1 MNIWAF
7 WKAKTIHSFG
17 RDFWNGTIT
26 LNETFEEQVQLKN
39 LIDNFSSSTNSKSQN
54 KKTKKE
60 QTLRSTNKLIKGI
73 QGTQI
78 L

>member
-1 MNIWAF
+1 M
-7 WKAKTIHSFG
+7 HSFG

-54 KKTKKE
+54 
-60 QTLRSTNKLIKGI
+60 
-73 QGTQI
+73 
-78 L
+78 